1 MAFTTSVPRFAIFYA
16 LYCSCA
22 HKKTYAEGETMNRKT
37 LKLAIVAAV
46 LARVLGRPTIELFP
60 KEVRQ

>member
-1 MAFTTSVPRFAIFYA
+1 
-16 LYCSCA
+16 
-22 HKKTYAEGETMNRKT
+22 MNRKT

-60 KEVRQ
+60 KEVQQ